1 MERQYKDIE
10 LRSEEVQEVMS
21 KVPPGIL
28 RYGIGI
34 LASIIMVLLIGSAFF
49 SYPEKIEAELT
60 LTSKNP
66 PVYVKCMQGGRLERL
81 YVKNGTQVARGD
93 VLAVIENLAY
103 TEDMLRLRQCLMDW
117 QDAGARIEKLDIIFF
132 HKFPKLGSV
141 QGAYSSCLLAWDNYL
156 QYMNSNRI
164 HETELTN
171 AVTQLLLA
179 VRDWEKSNLLV
190 SPINGRVAFMQLW
203 EKSQYV
209 NGDETVFVIVAEQ
222 ESQYKGKALLPMQSV
237 GKVKIGQRA
246 IVRQT
251 GISEQEHEFIEGKV
265 ISVSPVPDEK
275 GNYVMEIGFP
285 NEMELNSSNDFPLV
299 NVLSGKVE
307 VIIKDRSLL
316 KRLVIKNK
324 T

>member
-1 MERQYKDIE
+1 
-10 LRSEEVQEVMS
+10 
-21 KVPPGIL
+21 
-28 RYGIGI
+28 
-34 LASIIMVLLIGSAFF
+34 
-49 SYPEKIEAELT
+49 
-60 LTSKNP
+60 
-66 PVYVKCMQGGRLERL
+66 
-81 YVKNGTQVARGD
+81 
-93 VLAVIENLAY
+93 
-103 TEDMLRLRQCLMDW
+103 
-117 QDAGARIEKLDIIFF
+117 
-132 HKFPKLGSV
+132 
-141 QGAYSSCLLAWDNYL
+141 
-156 QYMNSNRI
+156 MNSNRI

-209 NGDETVFVIVAEQ
+209 NGGETVFVIVAEQ

-246 IVRQT
+246 IVRQI
-251 GISEQEHEFIEGKV
+251 GISEQEHEFVEGKV

-285 NEMELNSSNDFPLV
+285 DETELNNSNGFPLV

-316 KRLVIKNK
+316 ERLIIKK
-324 T
+324 IKHR